1 MIGKKWKMNK
11 TPKPRKEKQRPSIVV
26 HAYNPGYS
34 GGEGKKISAKASL
47 GKSATVYLKNN

>member
-1 MIGKKWKMNK
+1 
-11 TPKPRKEKQRPSIVV
+11 VV